1 MYTLYGSPSTAG
13 TAIHWML
20 LELDVPFD
28 LKLLDFDKAEHKTPD
43 YLALNPDGVVPTLIV
58 DGAPITQMAGI
69 ATLLAERH
77 PEAGF
82 APPVGAA
89 ERAEYLSWTL
99 WLANSFQPNF
109 RAWFYPHAPAG
120 PDQANAVRASAR
132 AQIEQ
137 AWTRID
143 ARLAGCDAF
152 LFGGE
157 MTIADFLLVML
168 VRWSRNMPRP
178 AADWPALGAY
188 LGRIAA
194 MTSLHE
200 VQAREGLA
208 DWPGEPA
215 PSGA

>member
-20 LELDVPFD
+20 LELDVPFEVN
-28 LKLLDFDKAEHKTPD
+28 LLDFDKGEHKTPE

-82 APPVGAA
+82 APPLGSV

-109 RAWFYPHAPAG
+109 RAWFYPHEPAG
-120 PDQANAVRASAR
+120 GEAQEAVKAAAR
-132 AQIEQ
+132 ERIE
-137 AWTRID
+137 AGLARMD
-143 ARLAGCDAF
+143 ARLAERDCLVGDGFTTVDLLA
-152 LFGGE
+152 
-157 MTIADFLLVML
+157 TILC
-168 VRWSRNMPRP
+168 RWTRNMPKPATDFPNLKRYLDRIRQRP
-178 AADWPALGAY
+178 AL
-188 LGRIAA
+188 R
-194 MTSLHE
+194 E
-200 VQAREGLA
+200 VHARERLT
-208 DWPGEPA
+208 DWIDG
-215 PSGA
+215 

>member
-20 LELDVPFD
+20 LELDVPFEAI
-28 LKLLDFDKAEHKTPD
+28 LLDFDKAEHKTPD

-82 APPVGAA
+82 APALGTI

-109 RAWFYPHAPAG
+109 RAWFYPHEPAG
-120 PDQANAVRASAR
+120 GEAQDAVKAAAR
-132 AQIEQ
+132 QRIE
-137 AWTRID
+137 AGLARLD
-143 ARLAGCDAF
+143 ARLADRDYIVGDHFTTVDLLA
-152 LFGGE
+152 
-157 MTIADFLLVML
+157 TILC
-168 VRWSRNMPRP
+168 RWTRNMPKPATAWPNLKRYLDAIRQRP
-178 AADWPALGAY
+178 AL
-188 LGRIAA
+188 R
-194 MTSLHE
+194 E
-200 VQAREGLA
+200 VHAREGLT
-208 DWPGEPA
+208 DWING
-215 PSGA
+215 

>member
-109 RAWFYPHAPAG
+109 RAWFYPHEPAG
-120 PDQANAVRASAR
+120 GQAQDAVKDAAR
-132 AQIEQ
+132 QRIE
-137 AWTRID
+137 AGLARLD
-143 ARLAGCDAF
+143 ARLAERDYVVGDRFTTVDLLA
-152 LFGGE
+152 
-157 MTIADFLLVML
+157 TILC
-168 VRWSRNMPRP
+168 RWTRNMPKPATAWPNLKRYLDKIRQRP
-178 AADWPALGAY
+178 ALREA
-188 LGRIAA
+188 
-194 MTSLHE
+194 H
-200 VQAREGLA
+200 VREGLT
-208 DWPGEPA
+208 DWIDG
-215 PSGA
+215 